1 MFLSQYDLLE
11 FKPNLKN
18 HSTSMHVRVKLIYSG
33 LLLLLLSS
41 CSENKTA
48 EPLPNIIYIM
58 ADDLGYGDL
67 GVYGQERFSTPNID
81 RLAKEGML
89 FTQHYAGTTVCAPSR
104 SVLMTGYH
112 TGHTPVRGNRGVNG
126 GQFPLPAETLSV
138 AKILKQAG
146 YATGAFGKWGLG
158 YPGSTGDP
166 LNQGFDDFFGYNSQ
180 TIAHNYYPRE
190 LNSNNEVITL
200 PENAGVEQ
208 GLYAP
213 NLIHE
218 KTLEFLDRNAGQP
231 FFLYIPSV
239 IPHAELFAPEEYMQR
254 FMKNEALES
263 TLGQVSIFEPETPFK
278 GVDDPEDPRY
288 KVGGY
293 GSQSHPH
300 AAFAA
305 MVTLLDDQVGEI
317 LAKLDELGIADNTL
331 IIFTSD
337 NGPHREGGAD
347 PDFFNSN
354 GPFQGYKRDLY
365 EGGIRMP
372 MLARWP
378 ARIAAGS
385 TSDHISAF
393 WDVLPTLAEVAELE
407 IPAGI
412 DGISFLPALLGKE
425 QPAHR
430 YLYWE
435 FHEQGGKQAIRK
447 GDWKAIR
454 LNVLREN
461 TDVLLFDLSQ
471 DPGERNNLAGQHPEV
486 VEEMLYLMVN
496 SRIEDP
502 EWPFIGAQQN
512 K

>member
-1 MFLSQYDLLE
+1 
-11 FKPNLKN
+11 
-18 HSTSMHVRVKLIYSG
+18 MHLGFKLICSG
-33 LLLLLLSS
+33 LVLLSS
-41 CSENKTA
+41 CNDNKT
-48 EPLPNIIYIM
+48 EEKLPNIIYIL

-67 GVYGQERFSTPNID
+67 GVYGQEKFATPHID
-81 RLAKEGML
+81 RLANEGML

-104 SVLMTGYH
+104 SVLMTGLH
-112 TGHTPVRGNRGVNG
+112 TGHTPVRGNRGMNG
-126 GQFPLPAETLSV
+126 GQFPLPSETLTV
-138 AKILKQAG
+138 AKLLRQSG
-146 YATGAFGKWGLG
+146 YVTGAFGKWGLG

-166 LNQGFDDFFGYNSQ
+166 LKQGFDEFFGYISQ

-190 LNSNNEVITL
+190 LNSNLEIISL
-200 PENAGVEQ
+200 PENEGTKQ

-218 KTLEFLDRNAGQP
+218 KTLDFIDRHQDQP

-239 IPHAELFAPEEYMQR
+239 IPHAELFAPENYMQR
-254 FMKNEALES
+254 FMKTESPES
-263 TLGQVSIFEPETPFK
+263 TLGQVSIFEPETPYE
-278 GVDDPEDPRY
+278 GIDDPENPRY

-293 GSQSHPH
+293 GSQSHPR

-305 MVTLLDDQVGEI
+305 MVTLLDDQIGEI
-317 LAKLDELGIADNTL
+317 MAKLDELGIAENTL

-337 NGPHREGGAD
+337 NGPHQEAGAD

-378 ARIAAGS
+378 EKIAEGS
-385 TSDHISAF
+385 RSDHISAF
-393 WDVLPTLAEVAELE
+393 WDVFPTLAEVA
-407 IPAGI
+407 GI
-412 DGISFLPALLGKE
+412 DVPDNLDGISFLPALLGKE
-425 QPAHR
+425 QPSHK

-435 FHEQGGKQAIRK
+435 FHEQGGKQAIRM

-454 LNVLREN
+454 LNVLRGNDEL
-461 TDVLLFDLSQ
+461 LLF
-471 DPGERNNLAGQHPEV
+471 NLAQDLEEKSNLAEQNPQLV
-486 VEEMLYLMVN
+486 QEMLQLMKD

-502 EWPFIGAQQN
+502 IWPFIPNQLD
-512 K
+512 

>member
-1 MFLSQYDLLE
+1 M
-11 FKPNLKN
+11 NL
-18 HSTSMHVRVKLIYSG
+18 G
-33 LLLLLLSS
+33 LKQIAFCLFIISLNA
-41 CSENKTA
+41 CKERAA
-48 EPLPNIIYIM
+48 EEKLPNIIYIM

-67 GVYGQERFSTPNID
+67 GVYGQEKFSTPNID
-81 RLAKEGML
+81 RLAAEGML

-126 GQFPLPAETLSV
+126 GQFPLPTETLTV
-138 AKILKQAG
+138 AKLLKQAG

-166 LNQGFDDFFGYNSQ
+166 LNQGFDVFFGYNSQ

-200 PENAGVEQ
+200 PENQGTDQ

-218 KTLEFLDRNAGQP
+218 KTLDFIDKNADQP

-254 FMKNEALES
+254 FMKNDAPES
-263 TLGQVSIFEPETPFK
+263 TLGQVSIFEPETPYK
-278 GVDDPEDPRY
+278 GIDDPENPRY

-293 GSQSHPH
+293 GSQSHPR

-317 LAKLDELGIADNTL
+317 LAKLDELGISENTL

-347 PDFFNSN
+347 PDYFNSN

-378 ARIAAGS
+378 AKIRAGS
-385 TSDHISAF
+385 RSDHISAF
-393 WDVLPTLAEVAELE
+393 WDVLPTLAEAAGLDA
-407 IPAGI
+407 PDGI
-412 DGISFLPALLGKE
+412 DGLSFLPTLMEKE
-425 QPAHR
+425 QPAHE
-430 YLYWE
+430 YMYWE
-435 FHEQGGKQAIRK
+435 FHEQGGKQAIRR
-447 GDWKAIR
+447 GNWKAIR

-461 TDVLLFDLSQ
+461 TEMLLFDLSN
-471 DPGERNNLAGQHPEV
+471 DPAERNNVAEQHPEIV
-486 VEEMLYLMVN
+486 AEMLHFMEN
-496 SRIEDP
+496 SRVEDP
-502 EWPFIGAQQN
+502 EWPFIGAE
-512 K
+512 

>member
-1 MFLSQYDLLE
+1 MHICVKVIGVFMLLV
-11 FKPNLKN
+11 L
-18 HSTSMHVRVKLIYSG
+18 V
-33 LLLLLLSS
+33 SS
-41 CSENKTA
+41 CREKAT
-48 EPLPNIIYIM
+48 EERLPNIIYIL

-67 GVYGQERFSTPNID
+67 GIYGQEKFATPHID
-81 RLAKEGML
+81 RLAREGML
-89 FTQHYAGTTVCAPSR
+89 FTQHYSGTTVCAPSR
-104 SVLMTGYH
+104 SVLMTGLH

-126 GQFPLPAETLSV
+126 GQFPLPAETFTV
-138 AKILKQAG
+138 ARLLQQSG

-166 LNQGFDDFFGYNSQ
+166 QQQGFDEFFGYNSQ

-190 LNSNNEVITL
+190 LNNNDAIIPL
-200 PENAGVEQ
+200 PENEGTKQ

-218 KTLEFLDRNAGQP
+218 KTLSFIDRHSDRP

-239 IPHAELFAPEEYMQR
+239 IPHAELFAPEAYMQR
-254 FMKNEALES
+254 FMKSDSPES

-278 GVDDPEDPRY
+278 GIDDQDDPRY

-293 GSQSHPH
+293 GSQANPR

-317 LAKLDELGIADNTL
+317 MAKLEELGIADNTL

-378 ARIAAGS
+378 DQIAAGAV
-385 TSDHISAF
+385 SDHISAF
-393 WDVLPTLAEVAELE
+393 WDVLPTLAEVAGLAVPEGL
-407 IPAGI
+407 
-412 DGISFLPALLGKE
+412 DGISFLPALLEKE
-425 QPAHR
+425 QPAHK

-435 FHEQGGKQAIRK
+435 FHEQGGKQAIRM
-447 GDWKAIR
+447 GEWKAIR
-454 LNVLREN
+454 MNVLRGNEEL
-461 TDVLLFDLSQ
+461 LLFNVVQ
-471 DPGERNNLAGQHPEV
+471 DPEEKHNLADDNPELV
-486 VEEMLYLMVN
+486 QEIFQLMEN
-496 SRIEDP
+496 SRVEDP
-502 EWPFIGAQQN
+502 IWPFIE

>member
-1 MFLSQYDLLE
+1 MNIGF
-11 FKPNLKN
+11 NLF
-18 HSTSMHVRVKLIYSG
+18 VFCVLVG
-33 LLLLLLSS
+33 LFTN
-41 CSENKTA
+41 CKDITA
-48 EPLPNIIYIM
+48 EEKPPNIIYII

-67 GVYGQERFSTPNID
+67 GVYGQEKFATPNID

-89 FTQHYAGTTVCAPSR
+89 FTQHYAGSTVCAPSR
-104 SVLMTGYH
+104 SVLMTGFH

-126 GQFPLPAETLSV
+126 GQFPLPAETLTV
-138 AKILKQAG
+138 AKLLQQAG

-158 YPGSTGDP
+158 YPGSPGDP
-166 LNQGFDDFFGYNSQ
+166 MKQGFDEFFGYNSQ

-190 LNSNNEVITL
+190 LNSNNEVISF
-200 PENAGVEQ
+200 PENTGTDQ

-218 KTLEFLDRNAGQP
+218 KTLDFLDRHVNQP

-239 IPHAELFAPEEYMQR
+239 IPHAELFAPEDYMQR
-254 FMKNEALES
+254 FMKTDAPES
-263 TLGQVSIFEPETPFK
+263 PLGQVSSFEPETAYE
-278 GVDDPEDPRY
+278 GIDDPEHPRY

-293 GSQSHPH
+293 GSQSHPR

-337 NGPHREGGAD
+337 NGPHQEGGAD

-378 ARIAAGS
+378 AKIVAGS
-385 TSDHISAF
+385 RSDHISAF
-393 WDVLPTLAEVAELE
+393 WDVFPTLAEVAGLE
-407 IPAGI
+407 VPEDI
-412 DGISFLPALLGKE
+412 DGISYLPALLGE
-425 QPAHR
+425 DQPAHD

-454 LNVLREN
+454 LNVLSGN
-461 TDVLLFDLSQ
+461 TEVLLFDLSQ
-471 DPGERNNLAGQHPEV
+471 DPEERNNLADQNPEL
-486 VEEMLYLMVN
+486 VEEMRNLMGD
-496 SRIEDP
+496 SRIEDST
-502 EWPFIGAQQN
+502 WPFIEKQQN
-512 K
+512 E

>member
-1 MFLSQYDLLE
+1 MLLFFLPE
-11 FKPNLKN
+11 KNNANLKH
-18 HSTSMHVRVKLIYSG
+18 HSSNMHTGIRLIFTC
-33 LLLLLLSS
+33 LLLVMLSS
-41 CSENKTA
+41 CTETVVEKR
-48 EPLPNIIYIM
+48 PPNIIYIM

-67 GVYGQERFSTPNID
+67 GVYGQVKFTTPNID

-89 FTQHYAGTTVCAPSR
+89 FTQHYSGTTVCAPSR
-104 SVLMTGYH
+104 SVLMTGLH

-126 GQFPLPAETLSV
+126 GQFPLPAETLTV
-138 AKILKQAG
+138 AKLLQQTG

-166 LNQGFDDFFGYNSQ
+166 QNQGFDEFFGYNSQ

-190 LNSNNEVITL
+190 LNSNEEIIAL
-200 PENAGVEQ
+200 PENAGADQ

-218 KTLEFLDRNAGQP
+218 KTLEFLDRHAGQP

-254 FMKNEALES
+254 FMKTESLES
-263 TLGQVSIFEPETPFK
+263 TLGQVSAFEPETPYE
-278 GVDDPEDPRY
+278 GIDDPEHPRY

-293 GSQSHPH
+293 GSQAHPH

-331 IIFTSD
+331 IMFTSD

-372 MLARWP
+372 MLVRWP
-378 ARIAAGS
+378 DKITAGS
-385 TSDHISAF
+385 ISDHISAF
-393 WDVLPTLAEVAELE
+393 WDVLPTLAEVAEVD
-407 IPAGI
+407 IPENI

-425 QPAHR
+425 QPKHN

-454 LNVLREN
+454 LNVLRDSSEL
-461 TDVLLFDLSQ
+461 LLFDISQ
-471 DPGERNNLAGQHPEV
+471 DPEERNNLADQNPEV
-486 VEEMLYLMVN
+486 VQEMLDLMKN

-502 EWPFIGAQQN
+502 EWPFIDAQQN
-512 K
+512 